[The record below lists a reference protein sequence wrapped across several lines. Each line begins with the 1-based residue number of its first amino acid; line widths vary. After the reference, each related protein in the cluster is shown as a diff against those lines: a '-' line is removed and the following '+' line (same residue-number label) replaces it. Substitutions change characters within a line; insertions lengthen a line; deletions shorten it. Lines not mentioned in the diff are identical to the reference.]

1 MPSLVSRGLH
11 CLSYFR
17 RFPDGLEVPVVY
29 LADYIAQTF
38 RYAGHID
45 ADSGAGRAQKIEAH
59 ESAHYVISKR
69 TISFRKNATVRIT
82 IDKASATLMVVP

>member
-17 RFPDGLEVPVVY
+17 RFPDWLEAPVVY

-59 ESAHYVISKR
+59 KINKVPTMLFQSEQFPLGKMLRFESQ
-69 TISFRKNATVRIT
+69 
-82 IDKASATLMVVP
+82 